1 MIEVRV
7 SARVNPTETEEKVRT
22 AVQSI
27 FPLTDITYNAAN
39 DTVLHGMVEGTTNL
53 EGLRHLHLLL
63 REEEIIDTARTQ
75 LEVGIREDEPST
87 SFRISKFVAF
97 VGRLNFP
104 ADEEPLGSI
113 HVTMSA
119 SSSFELHRLIEW
131 LTPPTEKG
139 KILFESDIEDVESA

>member
-1 MIEVRV
+1 MIEVRI

-27 FPLTDITYNAAN
+27 FPTVDLIYNATD
-39 DTVLHGMVEGTTNL
+39 DTGLYGNVEGISDL
-53 EGLRHLHLLL
+53 GGLLHLHHLL

-75 LEVGIREDEPST
+75 FEVGMSRDAPFT

-104 ADEEPLGSI
+104 AGEEPLGSI
-113 HVTMSA
+113 HITMSA
-119 SSSFELHRLIEW
+119 NSSFELQRLIEW
-131 LTPPTEKG
+131 LAPPTEKG
-139 KILFESDIEDVESA
+139 KILFETDIEDVEST

>member
-1 MIEVRV
+1 MIKVQV

-27 FPLTDITYNAAN
+27 FPLADLSYSKYD
-39 DTVLHGMVEGTTNL
+39 DTGLCGMSEGTTDL
-53 EGLRHLHLLL
+53 EGLRHLHQLL

-75 LEVGIREDEPST
+75 FEIGISEDTPST

-113 HVTMSA
+113 HVTISA
-119 SSSFELHRLIEW
+119 NSSFELHRLIEW

-139 KILFESDIEDVESA
+139 KILFEPDIEDVEST

>member
-7 SARVNPTETEEKVRT
+7 SARVNPTETEAKVRT

-27 FPLTDITYNAAN
+27 FPLADLTYNKTD
-39 DTVLHGMVEGTTNL
+39 DTGLCGMVEGTTGL
-53 EGLRHLHLLL
+53 EGLRHFHLLL

-75 LEVGIREDEPST
+75 FEVGMSRNAPST

-104 ADEEPLGSI
+104 ADEEPLGSL
-113 HVTMSA
+113 HVTISA
-119 SSSFELHRLIEW
+119 GSSFELQRLMEW
-131 LTPPTEKG
+131 LAPPTEKG
-139 KILFESDIEDVESA
+139 KILFEPDIEDVEST

>member
-27 FPLTDITYNAAN
+27 FPLADLTYNKAD
-39 DTVLHGMVEGTTNL
+39 DTGLRGMLEGITGL
-53 EGLRHLHLLL
+53 EGLRHLHQLL

-75 LEVGIREDEPST
+75 FEVGMSRDGPST

-113 HVTMSA
+113 HVTISA

-139 KILFESDIEDVESA
+139 KILFEPDIEDVEST

>member
-1 MIEVRV
+1 MIEIRV
-7 SARVNPTETEEKVRT
+7 SAKVNPTETEENVRT

-27 FPLTDITYNAAN
+27 FPQMDIIYNATD
-39 DTVLHGMVEGTTNL
+39 DTGFYGTVEGITDL
-53 EGLRHLHLLL
+53 EGLRHLHHLL

-75 LEVGIREDEPST
+75 FEVGISEDAPST

-119 SSSFELHRLIEW
+119 SSSFELQRLIEW
-131 LTPPTEKG
+131 LSPPTEKG
-139 KILFESDIEDVESA
+139 KILFEPDIEDVEST

>member
-1 MIEVRV
+1 MIKVQV

-22 AVQSI
+22 AVQNI
-27 FPLTDITYNAAN
+27 FSLADLSYNN
-39 DTVLHGMVEGTTNL
+39 YDDTGLCGMVEGTTDL
-53 EGLRHLHLLL
+53 EGLRHLHHLL

-75 LEVGIREDEPST
+75 FEIGISEDTPST

-113 HVTMSA
+113 HVTISA

-139 KILFESDIEDVESA
+139 KILFEPDIEDVETT

>member
-1 MIEVRV
+1 MIKLQV

-27 FPLTDITYNAAN
+27 FPLADLTYNKTD
-39 DTVLHGMVEGTTNL
+39 DTRSHGIVEGTTDL
-53 EGLRHLHLLL
+53 EGLRHLHYLL

-75 LEVGIREDEPST
+75 FEVGIREDEPST

-131 LTPPTEKG
+131 LAPPTEKG
-139 KILFESDIEDVESA
+139 KIVFEPDIEDVEST

>member
-1 MIEVRV
+1 MIEIRV
-7 SARVNPTETEEKVRT
+7 SAKVNPTETEENVRT

-27 FPLTDITYNAAN
+27 FPQMDIIYNATD
-39 DTVLHGMVEGTTNL
+39 DTGFYGTAEGTTDL
-53 EGLRHLHLLL
+53 EGLRHLHYLL

-75 LEVGIREDEPST
+75 FEVGISEDTPST

-119 SSSFELHRLIEW
+119 SSSFELQRLIEW
-131 LTPPTEKG
+131 LSPPTEKG
-139 KILFESDIEDVESA
+139 KILFEPDIEDVEST

>member
-7 SARVNPTETEEKVRT
+7 SARVNPTETEEKVRI

-27 FPLTDITYNAAN
+27 FPMIDISYNATE
-39 DTVLHGMVEGTTNL
+39 DTGFYGMVEGTTDL
-53 EGLRHLHLLL
+53 EGLRHLHYLL

-75 LEVGIREDEPST
+75 FEVGIREDEPST
-87 SFRISKFVAF
+87 SFRISKLVAF

-104 ADEEPLGSI
+104 AAEESLGSI

-139 KILFESDIEDVESA
+139 KILFEPDIEDVEST

>member
-27 FPLTDITYNAAN
+27 FPLADLTYNKTD
-39 DTVLHGMVEGTTNL
+39 DTGLRGMVEGITGL
-53 EGLRHLHLLL
+53 EGLRHLHYLL

-75 LEVGIREDEPST
+75 LEVGTSRDTPST

-113 HVTMSA
+113 HVTISA
-119 SSSFELHRLIEW
+119 VSSFELQRLIEW

-139 KILFESDIEDVESA
+139 KILLEPDIEDVEST